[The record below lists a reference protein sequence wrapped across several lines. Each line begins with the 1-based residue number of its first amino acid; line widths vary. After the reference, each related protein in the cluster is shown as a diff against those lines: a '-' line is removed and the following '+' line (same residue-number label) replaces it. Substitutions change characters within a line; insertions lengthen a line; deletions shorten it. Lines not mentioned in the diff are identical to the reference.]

1 MPRGKKITTVWL
13 SDATVIDIENI
24 IKSDT
29 RYGNTS
35 DVIRAAL
42 EDFIKNKELTQRP
55 KTTYH
60 VINM

>member
-13 SDATVIDIENI
+13 SDATVIDIEDI
-24 IKSDT
+24 IKSDA
-29 RYGNTS
+29 RYSNTS
-35 DVIRAAL
+35 DVIRSAL
-42 EDFIKNKELTQRP
+42 AEFIKNQELNKRP